1 MSDVKKR
8 MLRSFAFGIG
18 LGLAICG
25 LRATASL
32 AQEPQPTAT
41 PAAAAEPA
49 QAQAAE
55 PAPPPPA
62 PEPKGPDPTGAVTG
76 TAADVPVKD
85 AAKPTLQEVMEESG
99 YERQG
104 EDWVA
109 PKLVAD
115 EERLLSA
122 AV

>member
-1 MSDVKKR
+1 MNIQMNVRVWLDRETGQYVAHALPIDV
-8 MLRSFAFGIG
+8 
-18 LGLAICG
+18 
-25 LRATASL
+25 ASHG
-32 AQEPQPTAT
+32 PT
-41 PAAAAEPA
+41 P
-49 QAQAAE
+49 
-55 PAPPPPA
+55 
-62 PEPKGPDPTGAVTG
+62 
-76 TAADVPVKD
+76 D
-85 AAKPTLQEVMEESG
+85 AAKAALDEAVRGFVIAASKHGTLPEVMEESG